1 MSFENI
7 IGNKKI
13 KSEFIDNVKNNTLS
27 HSYLFVGQEGIGK
40 KLFAKEIA
48 KMALCLNNKTEN
60 DNCSSCVKIDSGNN
74 PDFVLIEPDGNSIKI
89 AQIREMQE
97 NVYTKPIVSRKKV
110 FIINDSDKMTE
121 EAQNSLLKTLEEPPE
136 YIMIILIT
144 ANENKLLNTIKSR
157 CLKIS
162 FNNLETND
170 LISYI
175 NSVQKMQVPSE
186 NLLKMCNGSIGK
198 LMKANENLEEY
209 NAVESTTNNFLNG
222 KIPKIGRAHV
232 WTTAT
237 NFIHV
242 KIPNVVKMLS
252 QFEILYKSKEVIN
265 DLLDY
270 MIVIIYEYIN
280 KNKDYRA
287 KFLNLI
293 AIIENTKNRIVLNN
307 NYDMCIDNLV
317 LKLWEETVEK

>member
-1 MSFENI
+1 MNFENI

-13 KSEFIDNVKNNTLS
+13 ESEFIETIKNNTLS

-40 KLFAKEIA
+40 KLFAKELA
-48 KMALCLNNKTEN
+48 KMALCLSNANDSKGAVSEQEAKITNNAIGN
-60 DNCSSCVKIDSGNN
+60 DNCSSCVKFDSGNN

-97 NVYTKPIVSRKKV
+97 NVYTKPIVSNKKV
-110 FIINDSDKMTE
+110 FVINDSDKMTE

-136 YIMIILIT
+136 YIIIILIT

-162 FNNLETND
+162 FNNLETSD

-175 NSVQKMQVPSE
+175 NTMQGMQVPSE

-198 LMKANENLEEY
+198 LMKVNENLEEY

-222 KIPKIGRAHV
+222 KIP
-232 WTTAT
+232 
-237 NFIHV
+237 
-242 KIPNVVKMLS
+242 NVVKMLS
-252 QFEILYKSKEVIN
+252 QFEILYKSKEIIN

-287 KFLNLI
+287 RFLNLI
-293 AIIENTKNRIVLNN
+293 AIIEDTKNRIVLNN
-307 NYDMCIDNLV
+307 NYDMCIDNLLFKV
-317 LKLWEETVEK
+317 WEETVEK